1 MSLPDRIVTIA
12 IAGTMAAM
20 VIFGCREGATLRAK
34 PEIPMLDQ
42 EAGYVQAGVGL
53 RRVVRFYL
61 PGDKFNGHPS
71 LDCVG
76 DGNGLW
82 CREST
87 R

>member
-1 MSLPDRIVTIA
+1 MSHNQCVTAIA
-12 IAGTMAAM
+12 IAGMLAVT

-34 PEIPMLDQ
+34 PEIPMLEQ

-61 PGDKFNGHPS
+61 PGDPS